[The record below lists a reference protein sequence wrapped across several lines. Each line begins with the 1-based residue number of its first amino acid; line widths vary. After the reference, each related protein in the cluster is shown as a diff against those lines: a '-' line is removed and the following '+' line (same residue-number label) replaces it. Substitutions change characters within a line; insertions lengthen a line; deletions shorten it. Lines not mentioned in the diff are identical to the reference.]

1 MKKAIIVLLLV
12 AAIGAGT
19 GAYYKFRSVPE
30 VQVQTAALTRGDI
43 IDAVAATGTLQAV
56 ISVAVGSQ
64 VSGNI
69 VWLGADFNSIVH
81 KDQVIAKID
90 PTLFE
95 GQVAQNKANLANNQS
110 QLAKDQVSLA
120 YLKVTLAR
128 DEDLRKRG
136 IIAQDALDAAKSAA
150 DAMAA
155 QVEVDKSQIQ
165 QAEAQLK
172 QSQTNLEHTI
182 ISSPI
187 DGIVTQRSVDV
198 GQTVQASMTAPQLYV
213 IAEDLKKMQVS
224 ASIDESDVGRV
235 RPGQDVVFRVD
246 AYPGEEF
253 HGTVGQVRLN
263 PTIVNNVTTYATMI
277 NVPNEDLRLKPGMT
291 ANLKVQV
298 AHKSNVLRVPNT
310 ALRFRP
316 SVDVFAALNQPVPP
330 EVQGRGGRG
339 GRGRGGNAT
348 ATGAPAGAANAT
360 AAAPAA
366 GANASARGGGNAAAG
381 GGDAAQNSGDRQQRM
396 MDRFKGMSP
405 DEQRQFIARM
415 VDRGQDAT
423 AFEKLM
429 DQSAPKKPAAAPAG
443 TPAFVYKP
451 RYGGEQNNATIDS
464 LFAPVPTV
472 DTAGRVWTFGDHQ
485 LKAANVRLGITDG
498 TFTELISG
506 DLTDGAEVVTGVSGL
521 GSTRTTAAG
530 GGGNP
535 LMPQQRGG
543 GPGFGG
549 GPGRGR

>member
-1 MKKAIIVLLLV
+1 MKRAIIVLLLV

-19 GAYYKFRSVPE
+19 GAYYIHRGGPE
-30 VQVQTAALTRGDI
+30 VQVSTATLTRGDI

-95 GQVAQNKANLANNQS
+95 GQVAQNTANLANQKA
-110 QLAKDQVSLA
+110 QLGKDQVTLA
-120 YLKVTLAR
+120 YQKVTLQR
-128 DEDLRKRG
+128 DQDLRTKG
-136 IIAQDALDAAKSAA
+136 IISQDQLDAAKTAA
-150 DAMAA
+150 DAAVA
-155 QVEVDKSQIQ
+155 QVELDKAQIE
-165 QAEAQLK
+165 QADAQLK
-172 QSQTNLEHTI
+172 QSQTNLEHTVI
-182 ISSPI
+182 TSPI

-277 NVPNEDLRLKPGMT
+277 NVPNDDLRLKPGMT

-298 AHKSNVLRVPNT
+298 AHKSGVLRIPNT

-330 EVQGRGGRG
+330 EVQGRA
-339 GRGRGGNAT
+339 GRGRGGSGGGGN
-348 ATGAPAGAANAT
+348 GGAGARANASN
-360 AAAPAA
+360 APAA
-366 GANASARGGGNAAAG
+366 GGASAPAPGGANAPAAGGANAAAG
-381 GGDAAQNSGDRQQRM
+381 GGSAQNAGDRQQRM
-396 MDRFKGMSP
+396 LDRFKAMSA

-415 VDRGQDAT
+415 VDRGQDT
-423 AFEKLM
+423 SEFEKLM
-429 DQSAPKKPAAAPAG
+429 DQS
-443 TPAFVYKP
+443 
-451 RYGGEQNNATIDS
+451 
-464 LFAPVPTV
+464 
-472 DTAGRVWTFGDHQ
+472 
-485 LKAANVRLGITDG
+485 
-498 TFTELISG
+498 
-506 DLTDGAEVVTGVSGL
+506 
-521 GSTRTTAAG
+521 
-530 GGGNP
+530 
-535 LMPQQRGG
+535 
-543 GPGFGG
+543 
-549 GPGRGR
+549 